1 MIYEQRVY
9 EALPGKM
16 QALQRR
22 FADHTIRLFEKHG
35 MTVVGF
41 WTNYIGG
48 QSNQLIYML
57 GYQDLADRERAWA
70 AFSADPEWQE
80 EAGERGGGAAGG
92 EDEQHHAPADGVLAD
107 EVGTGLP
114 PGLPIGTLFD

>member
-1 MIYEQRVY
+1 MIYEQRIY
-9 EALPGKM
+9 EAMPGKM

-57 GYQDLADRERAWA
+57 GYKDLADRERAWT
-70 AFSADPEWQE
+70 AFGADPEWQE
-80 EAGERGGGAAGG
+80 ARQASEGEGPLTAKTSNVILRPTAFS
-92 EDEQHHAPADGVLAD
+92 PMK
-107 EVGTGLP
+107 
-114 PGLPIGTLFD
+114 